1 MDEERFM
8 YRGIKPLM
16 KLNAQD
22 LEKVS
27 RRTREH
33 YDRDAED
40 FWRGTRGHDV
50 RLNVPLRG

>member
-1 MDEERFM
+1 
-8 YRGIKPLM
+8 M